1 MLVGTGTGEEMAAK
15 PHTYIVRVWAE
26 PNPGGPSAW
35 RASVLDTVS
44 QERYYFST
52 PQDLARFLQ
61 EIEGIGAREDPP
73 EEG

>member
-1 MLVGTGTGEEMAAK
+1 MTAK

-26 PNPGGPSAW
+26 PNPVGPGAW

-44 QERYYFST
+44 QERHYFST

-61 EIEGIGAREDPP
+61 ETEGDWLQEDPP